1 MTDNTQRKQVFVGLG
16 ANLGNRVKNCLDA
29 LRMLGRHPQIEL
41 VRHSSWYETEP
52 LGIDSVHKFIN
63 GVAELRTNLSA
74 RALMDQLLLVERA
87 LGRDRSLGVD
97 RPIDLDILYMEGT
110 VLGHGTCAPGTS
122 ARGTLIIPHPRICER
137 LFVLEPWAELAPDL
151 VLPLWE
157 RTVSDLYQ
165 TLRRRMSR
173 IQGASQDTKKGG

>member
-1 MTDNTQRKQVFVGLG
+1 
-16 ANLGNRVKNCLDA
+16 
-29 LRMLGRHPQIEL
+29 MLGRHPQIEL

-151 VLPLWE
+151 VLPLWKGPCRIYIKRFE
-157 RTVSDLYQ
+157 GACPVSKEPARTP
-165 TLRRRMSR
+165 
-173 IQGASQDTKKGG
+173 KKGDRRPCA